1 MAKQDRT
8 QNSRSTVR
16 VLHFPASSP
25 AVPANNLDSDA
36 LADAI
41 RKAWT
46 QKSSSS
52 KQDAGHLRTKL
63 AQLADTGS

>member
-1 MAKQDRT
+1 MLRYKDF
-8 QNSRSTVR
+8 VPKI
-16 VLHFPASSP
+16 VKPAGFWSP
-25 AVPANNLDSDA
+25 AEHESFDAA